1 MQHSYKVPANIFH
14 NFSFCLYQRSEFW
27 HLYPVMNFRYILN
40 MEYGGL
46 WGYGW
51 LTVFRQVQLS
61 FVCLDNLGKIN
72 KSLRLSLWK
81 LTFGKMAMFLLGK
94 QWRFM
99 SGGRVQPVER
109 SLPGVAFLSWNELN
123 ETSSSTLVVH
133 VTLLPILRPLFQSFF
148 LVKLWTE
155 DTSFTQVLQSGL
167 WWGGSAQHTCILL
180 SDAQGLPL
188 PCSALK
194 VPVFSQAS
202 FPPRCSPNMKG
213 FSSSSRIFTW
223 SSNHL
228 PTWLVPVLSLH
239 LQGICEWCLW
249 RSQKSLG
256 RSRKCACKLIIQ
268 WHYRM

>member
-1 MQHSYKVPANIFH
+1 MQHSYKVPANILH
-14 NFSFCLYQRSEFW
+14 NFSFCLYQRSGFW
-27 HLYPVMNFRYILN
+27 HLYPVMNFSYTLN
-40 MEYGGL
+40 TEYGGL
-46 WGYGW
+46 RGYGW

-72 KSLRLSLWK
+72 KSLKLSLWK
-81 LTFGKMAMFLLGK
+81 LPFGKMAMFLLGK

-99 SGGRVQPVER
+99 SGGRVQPVEH

-123 ETSSSTLVVH
+123 ETSSSTLIVH

-202 FPPRCSPNMKG
+202 FPTRCSPNISENWRGFLVLLEFSPGVKSGHDEDRNHTIYCNREQRIINQVTDKQREPKG
-213 FSSSSRIFTW
+213 SW
-223 SSNHL
+223 KYHASSNF
-228 PTWLVPVLSLH
+228 
-239 LQGICEWCLW
+239 
-249 RSQKSLG
+249 
-256 RSRKCACKLIIQ
+256 RK
-268 WHYRM
+268 